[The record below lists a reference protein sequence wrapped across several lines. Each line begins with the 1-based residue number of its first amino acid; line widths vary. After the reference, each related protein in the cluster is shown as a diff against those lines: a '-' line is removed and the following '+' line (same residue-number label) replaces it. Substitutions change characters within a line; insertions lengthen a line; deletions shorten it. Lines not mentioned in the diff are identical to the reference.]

1 MWSVTQALV
10 SEGVR
15 NSYIYLLV
23 FIPIIVR
30 VRYLIFFPLT
40 VTLVPEDL
48 REVRSAIYSVRDKW
62 YDIGLELN
70 ISFRTLNVIKTDC
83 PQNSAD
89 CLREML
95 VEWLSRTSPAPSW
108 SSLVEALSSEPV
120 GEKRLA
126 KKIHANYCVTQD
138 QTTNTSTE
146 CATAGKALLNLST
159 CIVGQAICV

>member
-1 MWSVTQALV
+1 ML
-10 SEGVR
+10 
-15 NSYIYLLV
+15 
-23 FIPIIVR
+23 
-30 VRYLIFFPLT
+30 FPD
-40 VTLVPEDL
+40 TLGPDDF
-48 REVRSAIYSVRDKW
+48 RDVRSAIYSVRHKW

-126 KKIHANYCVTQD
+126 DEICAKYCAPCDEQD
-138 QTTNTSTE
+138 SEIVNSE
-146 CATAGKALLNLST
+146 ATGKCTLVFMHKLLGLAVAFSLMHLPV
-159 CIVGQAICV
+159 C